1 MVQGTS
7 LENWRVKAPWVR
19 IPPYLNFIRWYR
31 LNTKKNNMLHFV
43 QTPIP
48 KKRQAY
54 IGLIAI
60 YGIGQQTSKN
70 LLASL
75 GVLNEARGIDLRAYH
90 QLRLKAIFN
99 DFPRLLGAELKNLVK
114 TNIQR
119 LININ
124 SYRGRRHKN
133 AYPVRGQ
140 RRHTNAKTQK
150 KLYRRWLINTY
161 EKPKISLKG
170 QKKVQTTQKAK
181 KGEKKKKP
189 TQKAI
194 TKAPK
199 YKI

>member
-1 MVQGTS
+1 
-7 LENWRVKAPWVR
+7 
-19 IPPYLNFIRWYR
+19 
-31 LNTKKNNMLHFV
+31 MLHFV

-75 GVLNEARGIDLRAYH
+75 GVLNEARASDLRAYH
-90 QLRLKAIFN
+90 QVRLKAVFN

-119 LININ
+119 LINIH

-150 KLYRRWLINTY
+150 RLYRRWLINTY

-170 QKKVQTTQKAK
+170 QKKAPTSLKAK
-181 KGEKKKKP
+181 KAQKGEKNKKNP
-189 TQKAI
+189 TQKAT